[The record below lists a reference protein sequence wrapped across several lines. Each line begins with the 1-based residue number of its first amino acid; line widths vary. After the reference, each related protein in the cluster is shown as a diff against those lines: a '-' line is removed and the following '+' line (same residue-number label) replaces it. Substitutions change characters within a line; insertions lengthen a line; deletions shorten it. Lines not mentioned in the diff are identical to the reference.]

1 MPGMHMK
8 LNWLLVLLL
17 LTMSALLQARA
28 PQPAF
33 TPRNGFGDH
42 SQGNGSLK
50 LFFGKPRPFHVDSHG
65 YPQPDGSFR
74 LDQTVT
80 FLGQPAQDR
89 HWIIETV
96 GPNRYAGTLSDA
108 AGPVTGHTDGARL
121 ILEYRIKG
129 PLTMQQTLELM
140 PDGKTIDN
148 VGRITLLGIPVG
160 WLHEII
166 IRQD

>member
-1 MPGMHMK
+1 MK
-8 LNWLLVLLL
+8 LKWLL
-17 LTMSALLQARA
+17 LTVFLAISALLHAQA
-28 PQPAF
+28 PQTAF
-33 TPRNGFGDH
+33 TPRNGLGDH
-42 SQGNGSLK
+42 SQGNGALK

-65 YPQPDGSFR
+65 YQQPDGSFR

-80 FLGQPAQDR
+80 FHGQPAQKR

-108 AGPVTGHTDGARL
+108 AGPVTGHTDGTRL
-121 ILEYRIKG
+121 ILDYRIKG
-129 PLTMQQTLELM
+129 PLMMQQTLELM

-148 VGRITLLGIPVG
+148 VGRVTLLGIPVG

-166 IRQD
+166 IRKD

>member
-1 MPGMHMK
+1 MQMK
-8 LNWLLVLLL
+8 FNWLILVSLL
-17 LTMSALLQARA
+17 MASALLHGQV
-28 PQPAF
+28 PQQAF

-50 LFFGKPRPFHVDSHG
+50 LFFGKPNPFHVESRG
-65 YPQPDGSFR
+65 YPQADGSFR

-80 FLGQPAQDR
+80 FQGQPSQKR
-89 HWIIETV
+89 HWIINTI
-96 GPNRYAGTLSDA
+96 GPNRYIGTLSDA
-108 AGPVTGHTDGARL
+108 AGPVTGHTDGAQL
-121 ILEYRIKG
+121 NLQYRIKG
-129 PLTMQQTLELM
+129 PLIMHQTLELM

-166 IRQD
+166 ARKD